1 MTYYI
6 IYNLLAILATNL
18 GFNPIISIVIYTKN
32 EDGRVGG
39 E

>member
-6 IYNLLAILATNL
+6 IYNFLAILANDL
-18 GFNPIISIVIYTKN
+18 GFNPIISIVTYTKN
-32 EDGRVGG
+32 EGGRVGG